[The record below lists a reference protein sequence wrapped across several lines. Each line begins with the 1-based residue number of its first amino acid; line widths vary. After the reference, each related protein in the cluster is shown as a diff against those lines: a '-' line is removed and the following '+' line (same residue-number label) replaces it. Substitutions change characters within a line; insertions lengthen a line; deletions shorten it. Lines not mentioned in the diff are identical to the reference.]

1 LTNERVSLTSNHP
14 LIFAHRG
21 ANSFAPE
28 NSLAAF
34 EKAKKL
40 GCHGI
45 ELDVRICASGEVV
58 VFHDRLLSRMTGEK
72 GKIQRWELSWLRNLK
87 LLHPLLQSEK
97 IPLLQEVLDLAG
109 KTMLINIDIKKST
122 FSNSRIEEKILK
134 ILADQNFEENIII
147 SSFNP
152 FVLKKIAALNPG
164 LHTGFIFRNRSSMM
178 ILNGHPVKS
187 LHARHPILN
196 SRYLQIL
203 LRRARQVFAWTVD
216 DESSMQKLINMKIDG
231 IITNRP
237 ELLLDLK
244 NKMNQLES
252 QDIPIRGA

>member
-1 LTNERVSLTSNHP
+1 LNEERVDLTLKQP

-34 EKAKKL
+34 DKAIKL

-45 ELDVRICASGEVV
+45 ELDVRICASGEIV
-58 VFHDRLLSRMTGEK
+58 VFHDRTLTRMTGEK
-72 GKIQRWELSWLRNLK
+72 GRIQQQNWSRLSDLR
-87 LLHPLLQSEK
+87 LLHPRLQNER
-97 IPLLQEVLDLAG
+97 IPTLPEVLDLAG
-109 KTMLINIDIKKST
+109 KTVLINIDIKKST
-122 FSNSRIEEKILK
+122 FSKNGIEEKILK
-134 ILADQNFEENIII
+134 ILADKKYEENIII

-152 FVLKKIAALNPG
+152 FVLKKIAALNPR
-164 LHTGFIFRNRSSMM
+164 LHTGFILSNRTSMM

-196 SRYLQIL
+196 NRYLHRL
-203 LRRARQVFAWTVD
+203 LRRAQQVFAWTVD
-216 DESSMQKLINMKIDG
+216 DESTMLKLIAMKIDG

-237 ELLLDLK
+237 ELLLALQH
-244 NKMNQLES
+244 KMDQPGS
-252 QDIPIRGA
+252 